1 MIELFF
7 PTRAVA
13 NSGPFQ
19 EAITVVR
26 LQAPL
31 SDRFHRDRVI
41 EEVRDALD
49 GLSGVTLTGMSVVG
63 HDTERLI
70 RRDLSRLLGVAAIL
84 VAGWL
89 LLYFRSFVH
98 AMLAF
103 LPAAFGLAA
112 LLAIMTLFGMRLNMV
127 NLIGLPLLVGIG
139 VDDGIFLVSLTKRR
153 NDPESAGSTSASG
166 PLAPACH
173 AVLMTT
179 LTTVLTFGTL
189 AFTSTPAIRSL
200 GIMLAIGMV
209 CCLAG
214 TLFLLAPILMGR
226 PPANEPP

>member
-1 MIELFF
+1 MIEFFF

-13 NSGPFQ
+13 NSRPFQ
-19 EAITVVR
+19 EAITIVR

-31 SDRFHRDRVI
+31 SDRSHRDRVI

-103 LPAAFGLAA
+103 LPAAFGL
-112 LLAIMTLFGMRLNMV
+112 
-127 NLIGLPLLVGIG
+127 
-139 VDDGIFLVSLTKRR
+139 VSLLEHF
-153 NDPESAGSTSASG
+153 PLMCSGVSASG
-166 PLAPACH
+166 EESV
-173 AVLMTT
+173 AVVGRDRVHGVAHSRDE
-179 LTTVLTFGTL
+179 LTM
-189 AFTSTPAIRSL
+189 RS
-200 GIMLAIGMV
+200 GGSPTKMLFDFRPHGFDGVEVRRIGWQV
-209 CCLAG
+209 ANRGAGRLDCLLYPKRLVG
-214 TLFLLAPILMGR
+214 
-226 PPANEPP
+226 

>member
-13 NSGPFQ
+13 NGGPFQ
-19 EAITVVR
+19 EAITIVR

-31 SDRFHRDRVI
+31 SDRSHRDRVI

-49 GLSGVTLTGMSVVG
+49 GLSGVTLTGMSVGG

-103 LPAAFGLAA
+103 LPAAFGLAS
-112 LLAIMTLFGMRLNMV
+112 LMAIMTLLDMRLNMV

-153 NDPESAGSTSASG
+153 NDPESAGSTATSG

-189 AFTSTPAIRSL
+189 AFRLPRPSARWESCWRSAWSAAWPARS
-200 GIMLAIGMV
+200 
-209 CCLAG
+209 
-214 TLFLLAPILMGR
+214 FSSR
-226 PPANEPP
+226 RF